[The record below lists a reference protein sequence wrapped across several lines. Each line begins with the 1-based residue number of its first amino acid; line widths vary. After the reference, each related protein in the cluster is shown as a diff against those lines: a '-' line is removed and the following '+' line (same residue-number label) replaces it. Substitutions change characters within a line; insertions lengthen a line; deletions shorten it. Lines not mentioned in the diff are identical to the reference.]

1 MNFTDYT
8 SFLSTLDSGSRAN
21 EGPPPSASW
30 SASSISSTSS
40 GLAII
45 SGSIARP
52 GAGYSSG
59 YWGTEYGADCITA
72 WTVTTSGD
80 LEIEHRGKDF
90 SGSLWDAVSLFY
102 DSAALTLQALIT
114 VNGGVTSTLATCAVT
129 ISSGMDI
136 GFITYGA
143 SICAATFTGGTWTTR
158 FTVVDSTL
166 SNSGALGLWL
176 NGTTPQ
182 INNFRAGNIVV
193 GGSTRAGMLTMGVG

>member
-21 EGPPPSASW
+21 EGPPPSSSW

-59 YWGTEYGADCITA
+59 YWGTEFSADCVSA

-80 LEIEHRGKDF
+80 WEVEHRGKDF
-90 SGSLWDAVSLFY
+90 AGATWDALSFFF

-114 VNGGVTSTLATCAVT
+114 VDGGVTSTLATCAAT
-129 ISSGMDI
+129 IGSGKDVGFATLGSSM
-136 GFITYGA
+136 
-143 SICAATFTGGTWTTR
+143 CAATYSGGVWTTM
-158 FTVVDSTL
+158 FTVVQGTL
-166 SNSGALGLWL
+166 SNSGAIGLWA
-176 NGTTPQ
+176 NGTQPQ
-182 INNFRAGNIVV
+182 FNNFRAGNIVV